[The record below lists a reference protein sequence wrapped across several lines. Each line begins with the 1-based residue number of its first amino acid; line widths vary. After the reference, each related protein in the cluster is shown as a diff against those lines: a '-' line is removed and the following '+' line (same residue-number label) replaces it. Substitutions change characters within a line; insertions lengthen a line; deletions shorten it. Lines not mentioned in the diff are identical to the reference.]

1 MSIKCFLKLVLMVSI
16 HAKNVLLFSLS
27 LLSGI
32 VCLASHFK
40 TGSGASKAIIKVI
53 SYDTLYLLICQMGEF
68 FKALKM
74 YYCYESKCAR
84 VFLSTYTQL

>member
-1 MSIKCFLKLVLMVSI
+1 MVSI
-16 HAKNVLLFSLS
+16 HAKNVLPFSPS

-32 VCLASHFK
+32 ACLASYFK

-53 SYDTLYLLICQMGEF
+53 SYDTLYFLICQTGKF

-74 YYCYESKCAR
+74 YYCYESK
-84 VFLSTYTQL
+84 